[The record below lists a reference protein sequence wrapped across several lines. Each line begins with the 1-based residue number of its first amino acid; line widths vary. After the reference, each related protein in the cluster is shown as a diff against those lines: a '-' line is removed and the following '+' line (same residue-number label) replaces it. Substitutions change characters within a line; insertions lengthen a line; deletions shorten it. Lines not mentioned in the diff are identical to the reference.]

1 MKKTV
6 LTGLFLMSLV
16 SFGEEV
22 VIYGPESMKW
32 IETSAGEIF
41 KEKTGASIKYIPIDG
56 VIPRMKLEKRNP
68 KADIVVGLTDINY
81 LEAKKDGLLKN
92 YKPTTAGNIAKEE
105 VIIDKEWSVTPID
118 YGMLALNYNY
128 DKIKKDLTT
137 FEDLKDYPKELLIQD
152 PRSFT
157 GEAFMLWTIGV
168 YGKDWLKFWESL
180 KPSILTVSSGWS
192 DSFAKF
198 SVGEGAI
205 MSGYA
210 SSSIYFYQDGNENK
224 YKSYIPSEGGYAY
237 LEGAALINKKDI
249 KESAEEFLNF
259 VLEPEFQK
267 LALEKNYMF
276 PVIEYKLP
284 EDYKYVPTTDK
295 IVRLDAEYVNEN
307 MENWKKQLIE
317 VLKK

>member
-16 SFGEEV
+16 SFGEEIV
-22 VIYGPESMKW
+22 VYGPESMKW

-41 KEKTGASIKYIPIDG
+41 KEKTGARIKFIPIDG
-56 VIPRMKLEKRNP
+56 VIPRMKLEKKNP
-68 KADIVVGLTDINY
+68 KADIVVGLTDLSY
-81 LEAKKDGLLKN
+81 FDAKKEGLIKN
-92 YKPTTAGNIAKEE
+92 YKPTTAGNVAKEE
-105 VIIDKEWSVTPID
+105 FIIDKEWAVTPMD

-128 DKIKKDLTT
+128 DKTKADLKT
-137 FEDLKDYPKELLIQD
+137 FEDLKKYPKELLVID
-152 PRSFT
+152 PRETT
-157 GEAFMLWTIGV
+157 GEGFMLWTIGV
-168 YGKDWLKFWESL
+168 YGENWLKFWESL
-180 KPSILTVSSGWS
+180 KPSILTVASGWS
-192 DSFAKF
+192 DAFAKF
-198 SVGEGAI
+198 SVGEGSI

-224 YKSYIPSEGGYAY
+224 YKSYIPEEGGYIY
-237 LEGAALINKKDI
+237 LEGAALVNKKNI
-249 KESAEEFLNF
+249 KKSAEEFLNF

-276 PVIEYKLP
+276 PVTNYKLP

-295 IVRLDAEYVNEN
+295 IVKLDPEYVNKN